1 MNIAKILLAVETAP
15 IQTKPA
21 CFEKVLHLNKP
32 SIYRTFRS
40 AGLNQLV
47 CIGKF
52 CLFGNISNRD
62 RKIYPSMRQR
72 SGYANG
78 ILSWIVVILV
88 WLSSS
93 QGAIAG
99 TLSQRMADFP
109 QWQSPPQIG
118 KLEGQLIYPEWFK
131 GRWLATSTLLEQV
144 APLAPDLV
152 TPGFDRNRTYLVRPI
167 EFKVQFIPLEV
178 KAATPSLLNLP
189 RRNRPLDPAQIV
201 PDRAYNGYNI
211 SIAYLGAD
219 KVRSVKVDPQNPT
232 KQITQLEGDRQ
243 LVSIVTGFA
252 QEQPNPN
259 NFIAAELS
267 QQIFSSDTQIY
278 FNTVETTTNYQFSST
293 PTPNIA
299 ATQITAIYLSP
310 QDPEYFRARNR
321 PVALY
326 KYHLDLTN
334 KN

>member
-1 MNIAKILLAVETAP
+1 MNIGTLK
-15 IQTKPA
+15 
-21 CFEKVLHLNKP
+21 
-32 SIYRTFRS
+32 
-40 AGLNQLV
+40 
-47 CIGKF
+47 
-52 CLFGNISNRD
+52 
-62 RKIYPSMRQR
+62 
-72 SGYANG
+72 
-78 ILSWIVVILV
+78 ILSWIVAILV

-93 QGAIAG
+93 QVSIAA

-109 QWQSPPQIG
+109 QWQSQPQVG

-131 GRWLATSTLLEQV
+131 GRWLATSTLVEQI

-152 TPGFDRNRTYLVRPI
+152 TPGFDRNRTYLDRPI
-167 EFKVQFIPLEV
+167 EFKVQFIPMEF

-189 RRNRPLDPAQIV
+189 RRNQSIAPAKII

-252 QEQPNPN
+252 QELPNPN
-259 NFIAAELS
+259 NFIATELS

-278 FNTVETTTNYQFSST
+278 FNTVETTTNYQFYPT
-293 PTPNIA
+293 PTPKIS

-310 QDPEYFRARNR
+310 QDPDYFRALNK

-326 KYHLDLTN
+326 KYELELRTSDR
-334 KN
+334 